1 MFYTLT
7 KIHKYGTLA
16 ILLEYSQNTFVLNAY
31 FSVACKSI
39 GALLKDMIM
48 LDSFKGV
55 LYLAKCQVSGVRF

>member
-16 ILLEYSQNTFVLNAY
+16 ILLEYSQNTFFYAY